1 MTLFGAKSEDKY
13 RALFDNTVNGIA
25 IYTSTDGQRFVFSDM
40 NSAGEQLSQ
49 VKFQDIAGKEIR
61 EVFPGV
67 VEMGLYDVLRRV
79 WDSGAAESLPAAL
92 YDDQS
97 LSLYYQN
104 RVCKISDTEVAAVYS
119 DITDQVRAEGEL
131 RRSEA
136 RFRSLF
142 ETMQEGFALH
152 EVVFD
157 DAGNPVDYRFLEVNP
172 AFERLT
178 GLSRAAVLGKRV
190 REIMPQTE
198 EYWIKTYCRVAMTGE
213 AVEVENYSDE
223 LGRYYRGRAYSPKPG
238 KFVVLFEDITEKKKG
253 MLELMQREEQMR
265 VLFEASQA
273 GIVMVEPSGSITLA
287 NNRMAEM
294 FGCSMEELL
303 QSRYPD
309 HLHPDQRSTGD
320 QLMRKLIAGEL
331 EHVDTER
338 RYLRKDGGD
347 FWGHLSGRRHE
358 DADGVLISLVG
369 NIVDI
374 TDHRRAEEALRNSE
388 QKFFKAF
395 SHAPLMMSISEI
407 STGRYLEVNN
417 KFSQISGFSHSEVVG
432 RTSIELGWLSAGER
446 DRMIGILKGNGK
458 IQDLEISV
466 TAKDG
471 SPLTCLYSAEIIN
484 VEGVDRLL
492 SIALDVTGQNKD
504 REALAYASECFQQ
517 ALNGPKHVLYRLNVK
532 KGCYDY
538 MSPVFE
544 QITGYP
550 LEQFMQTGLDR
561 LPSYFHPEDRER
573 FLDYIGAKLAN
584 KTGKS
589 FELELEYRFRK
600 SDDSYCWVHDSST
613 VCLDQQGEMESIFG
627 TVYEVTERKQA
638 EEKLTQQAELLEF
651 AHDCIIVRDMDDKIT
666 YWNRGAADCYGWERE
681 EALGQVS
688 HILLK
693 TRFPIPLEDIFESL
707 LQDGMWQGELIHTR
721 RDGRELTVSSR
732 WSRINSD
739 LDNSVQVLEIN
750 NDITDRLQL
759 EHEQEKGQRLES
771 LGLLAGGIAHD
782 FNNILTGIVGNL
794 CLIRTM
800 IDGNP
805 RATIRL
811 DDCEKAARRA
821 GELTRQLLTFS
832 RGGEPVKKTVELSR
846 ILKESLSFGLR
857 GSNVRGTLEIFA
869 DLWPVDADEGQ
880 ISQVLN
886 NLLINATQAMPEG
899 GEVAVKAENL
909 VMEGAVGES
918 GCFVRL
924 SIRDS
929 GCGISPDI
937 LQKIF
942 DPYFT
947 TKPEGTGL
955 GLASAYSIVKR
966 HGGSINVSSE
976 VGNGAEFVICLP
988 AICSTNPVEPETI
1001 AEEQLETSVGGR
1013 VLVMDDEPM
1022 IVDLVCMMLAEL
1034 GCSVDTCA
1042 DGREAVSL
1050 YQAALEQGE
1059 PYDVVILDLTV
1070 PGGMGGEEA
1079 CRRIRATDPRATLIV
1094 SSGYSQDSVLAD
1106 FRRYGFSGSV
1116 MKPYAMKSLFDE
1128 FKRVMASRDKREQIH
1143 G

>member
-1 MTLFGAKSEDKY
+1 MTLFGAKSENRY

-25 IYTSTDGQRFVFSDM
+25 IYGSTDGQQFYFADM
-40 NSAGEQLSQ
+40 NSAGEQLSL
-49 VKFQDIAGKEIR
+49 VKIQDIAGKEIR

-79 WDSGAAESLPAAL
+79 WISGTAETLPVAL

-97 LSLYYQN
+97 LSRYYQN

-119 DITDQVRAEGEL
+119 DVSEQVRAEGEL
-131 RRSEA
+131 RRSEV

-178 GLSRAAVLGKRV
+178 GLSRDAVLGRTV

-198 EYWIKTYCRVAMTGE
+198 EYWIKTYCQVAMTGE

-223 LGRYYRGRAYSPKPG
+223 LGRYYRGRAYSPKRG
-238 KFVVLFEDITEKKKG
+238 KFVVLFEDVTEKKKG
-253 MLELMQREEQMR
+253 MLALVQREEQMR
-265 VLFEASQA
+265 VLFDASQA
-273 GIVMVEPSGSITLA
+273 GIVMVEPSGAIMLA
-287 NNRMAEM
+287 NKRMAEM

-303 QSRYPD
+303 RSSYPD

-320 QLMRKLIAGEL
+320 QMMRMLIAGEID
-331 EHVDTER
+331 HVDTER
-338 RYLRKDGGD
+338 HYLRKDGGD

-374 TDHRRAEEALRNSE
+374 TDRRRAEEALRISE

-407 STGRYLEVNN
+407 STGRYLNVNN
-417 KFSQISGFSHSEVVG
+417 KFSQISGFSYSEVVG
-432 RTSIELGWLSAGER
+432 RTSIELGWLSAAER
-446 DRMIGILKGNGK
+446 DRMIGILEGSGR

-492 SIALDVTGQNKD
+492 SIALDVTGHNKD
-504 REALAYASECFQQ
+504 REALAYANECFQQ

-550 LEQFMQTGLDR
+550 LEQFMRTGLDG
-561 LPSYFHPEDRER
+561 LPNYFHPEDRER
-573 FLDYIGAKLAN
+573 FLGYIGAELAKN
-584 KTGKS
+584 SGKS
-589 FELELEYRFRK
+589 FDMEMEYRFRK
-600 SDDSYCWVHDSST
+600 VDGSYCWVHDSST
-613 VCLDQQGEMESIFG
+613 VCLDQQGEMEYIFG

-638 EEKLTQQAELLEF
+638 EEKLKQQAELLEF
-651 AHDCIIVRDMDDKIT
+651 AHDCIIVRDLDDKIT

-688 HILLK
+688 HELLK
-693 TRFPIPLEDIFESL
+693 TRFPVPLVEIFKL
-707 LQDGMWQGELIHTR
+707 LLKDGMWQGELVHTR

-732 WSRINSD
+732 WSRIRSE
-739 LDNSVQVLEIN
+739 LDNTVQVLEIN

-759 EHEQEKGQRLES
+759 EREQEKGQRLES

-794 CLIRTM
+794 SLIRVM
-800 IDGNP
+800 VNDNLRVIG
-805 RATIRL
+805 RL

-846 ILKESLSFGLR
+846 ILNESLSFGLR
-857 GSNVRGTLEIFA
+857 GSNVKGTLEIS
-869 DLWPVDADEGQ
+869 DELWPVDVDEGQ

-886 NLLINATQAMPEG
+886 NLLINATQAMPDG

-909 VMEGAVGES
+909 ITEGADGEP

-929 GCGISPDI
+929 GSGISPDI
-937 LQKIF
+937 MQKIF

-955 GLASAYSIVKR
+955 GLASAYSIVRR
-966 HGGSINVSSE
+966 HGGSIIVSSE

-988 AICSTNPVEPETI
+988 AICSKNPVEPETI
-1001 AEEQLETSVGGR
+1001 FEDQPETTIGGR
-1013 VLVMDDEPM
+1013 VLVMDDEQM
-1022 IVDLVCMMLAEL
+1022 IVELVCMMLAEL
-1034 GCSVDTCA
+1034 GCSVDSCG

-1050 YQAALEQGE
+1050 YQAALERGE
-1059 PYDVVILDLTV
+1059 AYDIVILDLTV
-1070 PGGMGGEEA
+1070 PGGVGGLEA
-1079 CRRIRATDPRATLIV
+1079 CRRIRAIDPRATLIV
-1094 SSGYSQDSVLAD
+1094 SSGYSQDAVMAD
-1106 FRRYGFSGSV
+1106 FREHGFSGSV

-1128 FKRVMASRDKREQIH
+1128 FKRVMALRDRREQIH